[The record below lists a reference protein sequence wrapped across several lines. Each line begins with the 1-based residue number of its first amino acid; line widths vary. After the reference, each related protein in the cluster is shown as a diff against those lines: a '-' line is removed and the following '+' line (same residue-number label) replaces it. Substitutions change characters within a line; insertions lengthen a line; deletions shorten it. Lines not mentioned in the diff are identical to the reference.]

1 MKKKRMLPY
10 IVLILVCLF
19 LILPLL
25 ITGIYSFA
33 RNWDGLL
40 PSDFTLDY
48 YGQVFYD
55 RRFIPSVIK
64 GIGISL
70 LPILISNVFVIL
82 SLYTAIA
89 YYPGLE
95 KYIQAI
101 CMIPNILKGI
111 ILAIPVLALYAGK
124 GGFIGNRIVMLTFV
138 YCVVILPYVYNGIR
152 NNLHGIHVNQL
163 LEAAQILGADKLY
176 AFMKIIVPNMVT
188 GIMVSSLLSMS
199 IIFGDFA
206 IVKIVAGSK
215 FITVQQ
221 LLYNN
226 RTSPIQYQSAVVL
239 IMFVVTFIISGA
251 AFLYQNHM
259 DRKINKSHE

>member
-1 MKKKRMLPY
+1 MRKKKILPY
-10 IVLILVCLF
+10 IILF
-19 LILPLL
+19 LALAFLLLPLI
-25 ITGIYSFA
+25 ITGIYSFS

-40 PSDFTLDY
+40 PSNFTLDY
-48 YGQVFYD
+48 YVQVFSD
-55 RRFIPSVIK
+55 KRFVPSMVR
-64 GIGISL
+64 GIAISL

-82 SLYTAIA
+82 ALYTAIA
-89 YYPGLE
+89 HYPKLE

-124 GGFIGNRIVMLTFV
+124 GGFLGNRIVMLTFV
-138 YCVVILPYVYNGIR
+138 YCVVILPYAYNGIR
-152 NNLHGIHVNQL
+152 NNLHGINVNQL

-206 IVKIVAGSK
+206 IVKIIAGSK

-221 LLYNN
+221 MLYNN
-226 RTSPIQYQSAVVL
+226 RTLPIQYQSAVVL
-239 IMFVVTFIISGA
+239 IMFIVTLLISGI
-251 AFLYQNHM
+251 AFAYQNHM
-259 DRKINKSHE
+259 NKKISKSHG